1 MNSNGTSKRP
11 SFVHVAAAACSLLV
25 GLGFMS
31 CAEQRPLDRE
41 ITEVRPAGIRPPSG
55 PGMVSPSGMPSSANS
70 ASGAGA
76 GPNFIWDTP
85 EGWTELAP
93 TQLRAANFLVDAESN
108 AECYL
113 TILPG
118 MGGGLVD
125 NVNRW
130 RGQIGLAPQSTTE
143 IEALP
148 KRSLFGNPATIIDL
162 QGAYKGM
169 GDNAVPGSAL
179 LGAILSMP
187 EGMLF
192 VKMTGPAEVVDANR
206 DAFDSFCNTLDID
219 VPGQEHDHSSHAP
232 GAHDEA
238 VAAEAAGSSGSSGNS
253 GSSAGLA
260 WTAPDSWTVD
270 NSNSMRVA
278 NFRFGESGESE
289 CYISVLGGDGGGIE
303 MNVNRWRSQVG
314 AEELSAT
321 ELMALPTL
329 KILGVDSPWME
340 AYGDFSGMG
349 AEDLSNAGIKGA
361 ICELGNQALFVKMI
375 GPASELREQH
385 DNFISFCESLR
396 AE

>member
-1 MNSNGTSKRP
+1 MKSNGTSKRP
-11 SFVHVAAAACSLLV
+11 FFVHVVATACSLLIGI
-25 GLGFMS
+25 GLVS

-41 ITEVRPAGIRPPSG
+41 ITEVRPAGIRPGSG
-55 PGMVSPSGMPSSANS
+55 PGRVSPSGMASSENR
-70 ASGAGA
+70 ASGSSS
-76 GPNFIWDTP
+76 GPKFVWDTP
-85 EGWTELAP
+85 DGWTELAP
-93 TQLRAANFLVDAESN
+93 TQLRAANFVVDAESN

-113 TILPG
+113 TVLPG

-130 RGQIGLAPQSTTE
+130 RNQIGLAPQSTSE

-148 KRSLFGNPATIIDL
+148 KRPLFGNPATIVEL
-162 QGAYKGM
+162 EGAYKGM

-179 LGAILSMP
+179 LGAILAMP

-192 VKMTGPAEVVDANR
+192 VKMTGPADVVSANR
-206 DAFDSFCNTLDID
+206 AAFDSFCDSLDLD
-219 VPGQEHDHSSHAP
+219 MPGEEHDHSSHAP

-238 VAAEAAGSSGSSGNS
+238 VGASSTGSSGSSG
-253 GSSAGLA
+253 GLA
-260 WTAPDSWTVD
+260 WTAPDSWTAD

-278 NFRFGESGESE
+278 NYRFGESGESE
-289 CYISVLGGDGGGIE
+289 CYIAVLGGNGGGVE

-314 AEELSAT
+314 ADELSQA
-321 ELMALPTL
+321 EIMALPTL

-340 AYGDFSGMG
+340 AYGDFSGIG
-349 AEDLSNAGIKGA
+349 ADDLSNAGIKGA
-361 ICELGNQALFVKMI
+361 ICELEGQALFVKML

-385 DNFISFCESLR
+385 DNFISFCESIR